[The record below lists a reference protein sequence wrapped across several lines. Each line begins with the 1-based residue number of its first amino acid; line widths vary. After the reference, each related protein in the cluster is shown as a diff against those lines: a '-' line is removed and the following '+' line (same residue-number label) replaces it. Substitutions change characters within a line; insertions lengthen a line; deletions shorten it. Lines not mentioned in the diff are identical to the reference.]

1 MSQVD
6 VVTKSTVQRGSQ
18 DRRARIEEFVKNFE
32 WTWTNAVVFSLA
44 LTFFLMIATSVMSS
58 FWMYYAEQ
66 KLGWGGPTDL
76 IGFLQNFP
84 SQFSTTPPFVQLDK
98 ETLLQI
104 RDAIAM
110 GLTTVPFV
118 AVLVVSSA
126 MQNWRKKLRG
136 GAGEARPSGG
146 YR

>member
-6 VVTKSTVQRGSQ
+6 VVTKSTQSRGQSLK
-18 DRRARIEEFVKNFE
+18 ARFEAFVKGFE
-32 WTWTNAVVFSLA
+32 WTWTNAVLFSLA
-44 LTFFLMIATSVMSS
+44 LTFFLLITTSVMPS

-76 IGFLQNFP
+76 EGALSGTWVIFDPTLGFPHL
-84 SQFSTTPPFVQLDK
+84 SQ
-98 ETLLQI
+98 EILLQI

-110 GLTTVPFV
+110 GLTTGPFIT
-118 AVLVVSSA
+118 VLVVSAA
-126 MQNWRKKLRG
+126 MQNWRKRLRG
-136 GAGEARPSGG
+136 GAGESRPTGG